1 MGGFWTDIP
10 KCSEGEGG
18 QFFFFFFFFIGT
30 SATKRFARSRI
41 FRYGLPQDIL
51 NKRQRIKE
59 LSVIRWKVLKIVKPW
74 YIKINIQI
82 TVFPASLVYV
92 SKYTPYVKMGQT
104 PWTLRSTLLLRI
116 TGTDNTIYSWL
127 PVYRHA
133 YMPRLSAPPIGS
145 APVEDG
151 GHGAPHKVSAY
162 ALVAV
167 DEEPRVLRTSSFPA
181 NVERSN
187 ALTAVEVVS
196 LWASLAVP
204 PNHRVDRCAKEV
216 GCGPAQV
223 KESRLCACCW

>member
-1 MGGFWTDIP
+1 MG
-10 KCSEGEGG
+10 K
-18 QFFFFFFFFIGT
+18 
-30 SATKRFARSRI
+30 
-41 FRYGLPQDIL
+41 
-51 NKRQRIKE
+51 
-59 LSVIRWKVLKIVKPW
+59 
-74 YIKINIQI
+74 
-82 TVFPASLVYV
+82 
-92 SKYTPYVKMGQT
+92 T
-104 PWTLRSTLLLRI
+104 PWSFSSTLLFMIIVLNKVFWTRRPTPFKNTLVLRLNRSTHSTRLSAPPI
-116 TGTDNTIYSWL
+116 C
-127 PVYRHA
+127 HA
-133 YMPRLSAPPIGS
+133 YPPRLSAPPIWS

-151 GHGAPHKVSAY
+151 GYGAPHKVPAY